1 MRPNPNQHLLRVA
14 SSPPTDSALAE
25 ALANC
30 TVAPSM
36 SRADKL
42 NNMADAFHTLYYS
55 KAQLARQNDTPMT
68 PRTP

>member
-1 MRPNPNQHLLRVA
+1 MRPNPNQHLLA
-14 SSPPTDSALAE
+14 SSPPTDNALAE

-42 NNMADAFHTLYYS
+42 SNMADAFHTLYYS